1 MKRMRVAL
9 PIALVIAG
17 WALAGGKDHK
27 KKEKKEKKEKQRP
40 AAETIKA
47 LETIKLS
54 FEVKDGALHLS
65 WTPATGEASG
75 GVKVAYSDKNDQPL
89 YPFDAYAKW
98 MPGNGHTSCV
108 IPNHR
113 AACDKERYYRICSVE
128 PKNHHAYVALSNVVK
143 VPPIARTGKKHA
155 EKHAHKAHKH
165 KEAAHKDKAAK
176 KKAGHK
182 SKEGEKDETKD
193 AAVYCH
199 KCGAKC
205 GASDNFCRKCGAK
218 LKKD

>member
-1 MKRMRVAL
+1 MKRMRVVL
-9 PIALVIAG
+9 PVVLVIAG
-17 WALAGGKDHK
+17 WALAGGKGHK
-27 KKEKKEKKEKQRP
+27 KKEKPRP
-40 AAETIKA
+40 AAEKIKS

-89 YPFDAYAKW
+89 YPFDPYAKW

-113 AACDKERYYRICSVE
+113 AASDKERYYRICSVE
-128 PKNHHAYVALSNVVK
+128 PKNHHTYVALSNVVK
-143 VPPIARTGKKHA
+143 VPPIARTGKKCE
-155 EKHAHKAHKH
+155 EKHAHKKAHKH
-165 KEAAHKDKAAK
+165 KEAAHKEAAAKEKAAHESKEAEK
-176 KKAGHK
+176 KK
-182 SKEGEKDETKD
+182 SED
-193 AAVYCH
+193 ATVYCH

-205 GASDNFCRKCGAK
+205 EASDNFCGKCGAK